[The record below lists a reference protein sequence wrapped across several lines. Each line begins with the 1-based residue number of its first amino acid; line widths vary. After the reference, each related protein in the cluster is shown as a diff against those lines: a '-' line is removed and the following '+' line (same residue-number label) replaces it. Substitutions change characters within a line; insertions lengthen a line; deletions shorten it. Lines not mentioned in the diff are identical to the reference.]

1 MTRAAPTDLG
11 LNLLLCDAD
20 QRTPTLSEDLQAD
33 AAMETK
39 RPTRGPQ
46 PDHLRDRSGD
56 QNSLEAQGWSVII
69 PEGDA
74 GKRLLDL
81 AAPLIQ
87 RRTEQQGAPVKVY
100 VAPAKADQADAM
112 SWRKRNYADGSTT
125 EDEQP
130 FYQLILGNLDQVALS
145 IQQVQSASELVGR
158 LAFDREDDYR
168 AYIDKLLRAED
179 ASPPQQAGRSLFYTV
194 HDGTRATRAGYDSL
208 ITPGVSLARRKVM
221 ERKLPARAIID
232 SGDQTIPTR
241 DELLQQI
248 TQEDPTVLFTLSH
261 GAGTPRIGWKPKERQ
276 RREQGAMSFG
286 TDGLL
291 LGSDIRETAFLPG
304 GIWFMLACYGA
315 GTPSQSAYRHWLE
328 ALAKAGQYA
337 GAASKV
343 LDGLPKDGDPPF
355 VAALPQAAL
364 ANPSGP
370 LAFFGHIDLAWT
382 YSFLDLDTGSAVQRP
397 GKFVQIVAEL
407 LKGSRCGLALQA
419 ISRAFDEVNTELTA
433 LYDREASGDV
443 SPEAQRARLG
453 HLWMLRQDLAGYVLL
468 GDPAAR
474 LSVAPRRAYQAS
486 PSGSTSSSASNS
498 ASSDGANLASVLGF
512 VPKS

>member
-1 MTRAAPTDLG
+1 MSGPTRSELG
-11 LNLLLCDAD
+11 LNLLLCDAEA
-20 QRTPTLSEDLQAD
+20 RTPTLREDLQAE
-33 AAMETK
+33 ATTETK
-39 RPTRGPQ
+39 RPARGLQ

-69 PEGDA
+69 PEGDD
-74 GKRLLDL
+74 GKKLLDL

-87 RRTEQQGAPVKVY
+87 RRQEQQGVPVKVY

-112 SWRKRNYADGSTT
+112 QWRKRNYADGSTT

-145 IQQVQSASELVGR
+145 IQQVQGASELVGR
-158 LAFDREDDYR
+158 LAFDRDDDYR
-168 AYIDKLLRAED
+168 AYIDKLLRAEE
-179 ASPPQQAGRSLFYTV
+179 AGPPTSAGRGLFYTV
-194 HDGTRATRAGYDSL
+194 HDGTRATRAGFDSL
-208 ITPGVSLARRKVM
+208 ITPGVTLARRKVM
-221 ERKLPARAIID
+221 ERKLPARELID
-232 SGDQTIPTR
+232 AGDRTIPTR
-241 DELLQQI
+241 DELLQLI
-248 TQEDPTVLFTLSH
+248 TPDDPTVLFTLSH
-261 GAGTPRIGWKPKERQ
+261 GAGSPRTGWKTKDRQ
-276 RREQGAMSFG
+276 RSEQGAMSFG

-291 LGSDIRETAFLPG
+291 LGSDVRDTAFLPG
-304 GIWFMLACYGA
+304 GVWFMLACYGA

-328 ALAKAGQYA
+328 ALSKAGQYA

-343 LDGLPKDGDPPF
+343 LDGLPKDGEPPF

-364 ANPSGP
+364 ANPHGP

-419 ISRAFDEVNTELTA
+419 LSRAFDEVNTELTA
-433 LYDREASGDV
+433 LYDRAASGDAA
-443 SPEAQRARLG
+443 SDANKARLG
-453 HLWMLRQDLAGYVLL
+453 HLWMLRQDLAGYILL

-474 LSVAPRRAYQAS
+474 MSVAPKRAYQT
-486 PSGSTSSSASNS
+486 GSATTN
-498 ASSDGANLASVLGF
+498 SDGANLASVLGF
-512 VPKS
+512 VPKP